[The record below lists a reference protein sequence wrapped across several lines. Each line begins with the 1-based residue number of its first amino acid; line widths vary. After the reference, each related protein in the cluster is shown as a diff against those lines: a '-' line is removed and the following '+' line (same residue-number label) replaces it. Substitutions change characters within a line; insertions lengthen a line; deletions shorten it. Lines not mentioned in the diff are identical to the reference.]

1 MARSMFN
8 GCLDLGEER
17 LDIKLYA
24 AVERGGMSFRLLHEP
39 DRQPVEQRMVH
50 PKTNETVPKEQ
61 IRRGLELP
69 DGTVSFED
77 AELNEFEAGKDKTL
91 EVHSFVSADLV
102 DTAWFDRPYYIAPV
116 DAVRHEYAALCAA
129 MEATQRVGL
138 VRWAMRKR
146 EYNGVLL
153 QRDGHLVLLSLR
165 PAESMIDLAA
175 IDTPKWKKASDKER
189 KMARTLVEMLEGEL
203 APEQMQDEYSAR
215 VLEYIEAKHAGRVE
229 SLPAPIQKAPSDDD
243 LGDALEACIKAVK
256 ERGVA

>member
-77 AELNEFEAGKDKTL
+77 AELNE
-91 EVHSFVSADLV
+91 
-102 DTAWFDRPYYIAPV
+102 
-116 DAVRHEYAALCAA
+116 
-129 MEATQRVGL
+129 
-138 VRWAMRKR
+138 
-146 EYNGVLL
+146 
-153 QRDGHLVLLSLR
+153 SLR
-165 PAESMIDLAA
+165 A
-175 IDTPKWKKASDKER
+175 I
-189 KMARTLVEMLEGEL
+189 G
-203 APEQMQDEYSAR
+203 
-215 VLEYIEAKHAGRVE
+215 YIK
-229 SLPAPIQKAPSDDD
+229 
-243 LGDALEACIKAVK
+243 
-256 ERGVA
+256 